1 MMVAKPADINQSDF
15 LLVYHRRIFFP
26 LPCFAGAYHLTQL
39 LSRFWSLKKK
49 LDYGQ
54 MYVSEIHRHIPEAR
68 RGKKILSP
76 QKWTQDVMIVAFQN
90 EPLNSTLMLEIRSL
104 RQLSL
109 VFRDAWLCEPEI
121 KIQSDIIRQKRHL
134 SWLQHLLSVNS
145 F

>member
-1 MMVAKPADINQSDF
+1 MVAKPADINQSDF

-49 LDYGQ
+49 TWLWSNVCLRDSQTHPRSKEGK
-54 MYVSEIHRHIPEAR
+54 
-68 RGKKILSP
+68 KKILSP

>member
-39 LSRFWSLKKK
+39 LSGFWSFKKNLIMVK
-49 LDYGQ
+49 C
-54 MYVSEIHRHIPEAR
+54 MSR
-68 RGKKILSP
+68 RFTDTSQKQGGKKKILSP

-90 EPLNSTLMLEIRSL
+90 EPLNSALMLEIRSL

>member
-1 MMVAKPADINQSDF
+1 MVAKPADINQSDF

-39 LSRFWSLKKK
+39 LSGFWSFKKTWLWSNVCLGDSQTHPRSK
-49 LDYGQ
+49 D
-54 MYVSEIHRHIPEAR
+54 
-68 RGKKILSP
+68 GKKNILSP

-90 EPLNSTLMLEIRSL
+90 EPLNSALMLEIRSL